1 MAKDTEL
8 TKKSAKSE
16 KAAKPK
22 QKKQNKVKKYFKD
35 LKAEFKKVVWPSK
48 KQVINNTS
56 VVLVTMT
63 FAGLFIWAFDM
74 GLTKLIDVVLG
85 IQ

>member
-16 KAAKPK
+16 KAAKPN

-56 VVLVTMT
+56 VVLVTMA
-63 FAGLFIWAFDM
+63 FAGMFIWAFDV
-74 GLTKLIDVVLG
+74 GLTKLINVVLG
-85 IQ
+85 VK

>member
-8 TKKSAKSE
+8 TKKSAKPE

-22 QKKQNKVKKYFKD
+22 QKKQNGIKKYFKD

-48 KQVINNTS
+48 KQVFNNTS
-56 VVLVTMT
+56 VVLVTIT

-74 GLTKLIDVVLG
+74 GLTKLLNLVLG
-85 IQ
+85 VK